1 MKVIRG
7 AGYVRVS
14 TAEQALRGLSLESQ
28 EMDIRAYAE
37 AHGIELVKIYVD
49 KGITARKALNKRQ
62 AFQEMMRDVDDG
74 KIDRIIVMRLDRWFR
89 NVYDYHRMM
98 NEHLIP
104 HGVDWCAVKEDYD
117 TTTTNGR
124 LMINLRLAIAEQECD
139 TDGDR
144 IRDVQHN
151 MILKGRWPFGM
162 APLGYKLENKRLVK
176 DPDTQ
181 AHVDFFFRH
190 LLANGSL
197 RGALHATNDAFGTH
211 YEYKRAQTMAHRSI
225 YYGEYDQQ
233 REFCPAYITR
243 EEHER
248 ILYLVSK
255 NIRVRKSPDAGIH
268 LFSSLLIC
276 DDCGR
281 RLNAQIIRRPS
292 GTYTTYRCAH
302 AMDNQLCPNNRSLSE
317 RVVEKYLL
325 DYIQND
331 LAQYMVEVEVQGAS
345 QRPAQDNTDVIRA
358 KQERVKELFIDGLI
372 SLDEYKARIDELER
386 KIIVLPQRSGP
397 NLGRLKQLMEGDFQT
412 IYNGLSREEKR
423 SFWRSILRELH
434 VYRGTIQGPPVF
446 L

>member
-7 AGYVRVS
+7 AGYIRVS

-37 AHGIELVKIYVD
+37 AHEIQLVGMYVD
-49 KGITARKALNKRQ
+49 RGITARKALNKRQ
-62 AFQEMMRDVDDG
+62 AFQQLMRDVDDG

-151 MILKGRWPFGM
+151 MILKGCWPFGN
-162 APLGYKLENKRLVK
+162 APLGYKITDKRLVK
-176 DPDTQ
+176 DPETQ
-181 AHVDFFFRH
+181 AHVEFFFRH
-190 LLANGSL
+190 LLANGSM
-197 RGALHATNDAFGTH
+197 RGALHAVNDAFGTH
-211 YEYKRAQTMAHRSI
+211 YEYKRAQTMVKRSV
-225 YYGEYDQQ
+225 YYGEYGQQ
-233 REFCPAYITR
+233 KEFCPAYITR

-255 NIRVRKSPDAGIH
+255 NIRVRTSPDAGVH

-281 RLNAQIIRRPS
+281 RMNAQIIRRPS

-302 AMDNQLCPNNRSLSE
+302 AMDNQLCPNNRSTSE
-317 RVVEKYLL
+317 RAVEQYLL
-325 DYIQND
+325 DYLQND
-331 LAQYMVEVEVQGAS
+331 LAQYIVEMEVQNGA

-358 KQERVKELFIDGLI
+358 RQERVKELFIDGMI
-372 SLDEYKARIDELER
+372 SLDEYKARVDELER
-386 KIIVLPQRSGP
+386 KIIVLPPRSGP
-397 NLGRLKQLMEGDFQT
+397 NLGRLRQLMESDFPT

-434 VYRGTIQGPPVF
+434 VHRGTIQGPPVF

>member
-62 AFQEMMRDVDDG
+62 AFQELMRDVDDG

-151 MILKGRWPFGM
+151 MILKGCWPFGN
-162 APLGYKLENKRLVK
+162 APLGYKITDKRLVK
-176 DPDTQ
+176 DPETQ
-181 AHVDFFFRH
+181 AHVEFFFRH
-190 LLANGSL
+190 LLANGSM
-197 RGALHATNDAFGTH
+197 RGALHAVNDAFGTH
-211 YEYKRAQTMAHRSI
+211 YEYKRAQTMVKRSV
-225 YYGEYDQQ
+225 YYGEYGQQ
-233 REFCPAYITR
+233 KEFCPAYITR

-255 NIRVRKSPDAGIH
+255 NIRVRTSPDAGVH

-281 RLNAQIIRRPS
+281 RMNAQIIRRPS

-302 AMDNQLCPNNRSLSE
+302 AMDNQLCPNNRSMSE
-317 RVVEKYLL
+317 RAVEQYLL
-325 DYIQND
+325 DYLQND
-331 LAQYMVEVEVQGAS
+331 LAQYIVEMEVQNGA

-358 KQERVKELFIDGLI
+358 RQERVKELFIDGMI
-372 SLDEYKARIDELER
+372 SLDEYKARVDELER
-386 KIIVLPQRSGP
+386 KIIVLPPRSGP
-397 NLGRLKQLMEGDFQT
+397 NLGRLRQLMESDFQT

-434 VYRGTIQGPPVF
+434 VHRGTIQGPPVF

>member
-7 AGYVRVS
+7 AGYIRVS

-37 AHGIELVKIYVD
+37 AHEIQLVGMYVD
-49 KGITARKALNKRQ
+49 RGITARKALNKRQ
-62 AFQEMMRDVDDG
+62 AFQQLMRDVDDG

-151 MILKGRWPFGM
+151 MLLKGRWPFGN
-162 APLGYKLENKRLVK
+162 APLGYRIADKRLVK
-176 DPDTQ
+176 DPETQ
-181 AHVDFFFRH
+181 AHVEFFFRH
-190 LLANGSL
+190 LLANGSM
-197 RGALHATNDAFGTH
+197 RGALHAVNDAFGTH
-211 YEYKRAQTMAHRSI
+211 YEYKRAQTMVKRSV
-225 YYGEYDQQ
+225 YYGEYGQQ
-233 REFCPAYITR
+233 KEFCPAYITR
-243 EEHER
+243 EEHEM

-255 NIRVRKSPDAGIH
+255 NIRVRTSPDAGVH

-276 DDCGR
+276 GDCGR

-302 AMDNQLCPNNRSLSE
+302 AMDNQLCPNNRSMSE
-317 RVVEKYLL
+317 RAVEQYLL
-325 DYIQND
+325 DYLQND
-331 LAQYMVEVEVQGAS
+331 LAQYIVEMEVQNGA
-345 QRPAQDNTDVIRA
+345 QRHAQDNTDVIRA
-358 KQERVKELFIDGLI
+358 KQERVKELFIDGMI
-372 SLDEYKARIDELER
+372 SLDEYKARVDELER
-386 KIIVLPQRSGP
+386 KIIVLPPRGGP
-397 NLGRLKQLMEGDFQT
+397 NVSRLKQLMESDVRT

-434 VYRGTIQGPPVF
+434 IYRGTIQGPPIF